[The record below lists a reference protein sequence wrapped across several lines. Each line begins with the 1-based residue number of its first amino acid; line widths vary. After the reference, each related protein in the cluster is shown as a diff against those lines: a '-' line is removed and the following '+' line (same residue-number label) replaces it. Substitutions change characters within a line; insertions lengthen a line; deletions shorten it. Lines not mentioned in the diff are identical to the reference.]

1 MLITENLLQ
10 VTWHCIHFVSRRE
23 EATLRAKLDGS
34 GLLVFDIQ
42 GSSIAT
48 EENLFS
54 AVAKELRFPEYFGK
68 SWDALDECLRD
79 MQWLPSKGYV
89 LFVRDAE
96 QFWRR
101 AGRIAGAFVEAWLF
115 AAEEWSRHGVPFH
128 LVFLWS

>member
-1 MLITENLLQ
+1 MLVTENLLQ
-10 VTWHCIHFVSRRE
+10 VTWHCIHFVSLRE

-34 GLLVFDIQ
+34 GLLAFDIQ

-48 EENLFS
+48 EEDLFF
-54 AVAKELRFPEYFGK
+54 AIAKELRFPEYFGK
-68 SWDALDECLRD
+68 NWDALDECLSD

-101 AGRIAGAFVEAWLF
+101 ASRIAGAFVEAWLF

>member
-1 MLITENLLQ
+1 MLVTENLLR
-10 VTWHCIHFVSRRE
+10 VTWHCIHFVSLRE

-48 EENLFS
+48 EEDLFS

-68 SWDALDECLRD
+68 NWDALDECLRD

-101 AGRIAGAFVEAWLF
+101 ASRVAGAFVEAWLF
-115 AAEEWSRHGVPFH
+115 AAEEWSHHGVPFH